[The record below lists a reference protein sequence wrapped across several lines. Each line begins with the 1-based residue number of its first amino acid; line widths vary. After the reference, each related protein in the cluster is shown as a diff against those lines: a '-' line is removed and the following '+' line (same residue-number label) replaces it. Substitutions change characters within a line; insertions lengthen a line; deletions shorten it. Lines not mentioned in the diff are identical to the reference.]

1 MIARALALIIALG
14 AIAAGVWHLERA
26 RAGIVIS
33 DIADSTTPVTVYR
46 ARTTTKAPAIIIAH
60 GFAGSR
66 RLMEAYA
73 LTLAR
78 AGYVAVSFDF
88 EGHGANTRP
97 MSGDVTRIEG
107 TTRKLM
113 AEIGRVTDRALDL
126 RQVDGR
132 AAILGHSMAADII
145 VRQALEDPRL
155 QAVVAVSMFS
165 EAVTANAPRNL
176 LMITGEWEGFLREE
190 ALKTLRLAE
199 PGAQEGETVATP
211 DGQGHRRAFMA
222 PSVEHVAVLYSPTA
236 LDEARRWL
244 DRVFERQ
251 SSTPVAA
258 TGGWIVLLLAG
269 IVLVAWPLSS
279 LFREHTVAPS
289 PIRLGP
295 YLAAA
300 LLPALITP
308 PLLTLFDTR
317 LLPVLVADYLALHLL
332 AYGVF
337 TLALLQV
344 AGVEIGRLAWLPGL
358 ALALYGIFVFGGAL
372 DRYVAS
378 FMPHIGRL
386 PIIAATAL
394 GAVAYMLADSRL
406 AEAGNAPW
414 WRVLLQR
421 TAFLASL
428 AFAVWLDT
436 ERLFFLL
443 IILPVIVVFYAIFGL
458 MGGWVGRRTAAPLA
472 EGLGTGLILAWAI
485 AVTFPLF
492 TAT

>member
-1 MIARALALIIALG
+1 MIARALALFIALG

-33 DIADSTTPVTVYR
+33 DIAAGTTPVTVYR
-46 ARTTTKAPAIIIAH
+46 ARTTTKAPAVIIAH

-126 RQVDGR
+126 PEVDGR

-211 DGQGHRRAFMA
+211 DGQGHRRAIMA

-244 DRVFERQ
+244 DRRCCRRQCGLDHGCHERPQ
-251 SSTPVAA
+251 D
-258 TGGWIVLLLAG
+258 GHGE
-269 IVLVAWPLSS
+269 
-279 LFREHTVAPS
+279 FH
-289 PIRLGP
+289 
-295 YLAAA
+295 
-300 LLPALITP
+300 
-308 PLLTLFDTR
+308 
-317 LLPVLVADYLALHLL
+317 
-332 AYGVF
+332 
-337 TLALLQV
+337 
-344 AGVEIGRLAWLPGL
+344 GR
-358 ALALYGIFVFGGAL
+358 
-372 DRYVAS
+372 
-378 FMPHIGRL
+378 GR
-386 PIIAATAL
+386 
-394 GAVAYMLADSRL
+394 
-406 AEAGNAPW
+406 
-414 WRVLLQR
+414 
-421 TAFLASL
+421 
-428 AFAVWLDT
+428 
-436 ERLFFLL
+436 
-443 IILPVIVVFYAIFGL
+443 
-458 MGGWVGRRTAAPLA
+458 
-472 EGLGTGLILAWAI
+472 
-485 AVTFPLF
+485 
-492 TAT
+492 